1 MTSSAVSTG
10 IDAVAVARRLV
21 DTAGGAIEAAVS
33 HAAEVTD
40 GGADI
45 DDHQVHTERIAYLA
59 TQVRAAG
66 ALVASSE
73 GLRAASVR
81 DEQQEDAAL
90 VYAAEATHALRS
102 AIEASR
108 DDFGIDDAAHAL
120 DDAELRAAVRAGLDQ
135 SRVRELGRR
144 AIASLGVNNLDL
156 RDDAAMLTR
165 ETARDFARHEVAPI
179 AQDIHRQDLLVPD
192 SLIERFSALGFFGAS
207 IPEQY
212 GGTGMGYLP
221 MVVMTEELSAASL
234 GAAGSLHTRPEILA
248 HALQAGGTDAQKE
261 EWLPKLASGE
271 VLVAI
276 GVTEPDVGS
285 DNANLQVR
293 ATPTDVDGVRGWRIN
308 GAKAWSTFSGRANV
322 ISMLVR
328 TNPNLE
334 AAGRGLS
341 VLIVPKDPHYGHEW
355 TQTQPEGGSMSATA
369 NPTPGYRGMHSFTV
383 AIDNY
388 FVPHANLVGEDAG
401 MGRGFALQMGGFAVG
416 RLQTG
421 GRACGVAQASLEKAC
436 QYVAQREQFGK
447 PIGEYQLTQYRIGE
461 MVARLAAARQLTYAA
476 AHDFDSR
483 GLPAPMA
490 KLLACD
496 VAVNVS
502 QAAQQLHGGW
512 GYSEEDPISRYVSD
526 ALVLPIFEGVKPI
539 LELKVV
545 GRQLLAAAVGR

>member
-1 MTSSAVSTG
+1 MTSTG
-10 IDAVAVARRLV
+10 VDIDAVALARTLV
-21 DTAGGAIEAAVS
+21 DAAGSAIDAAVAQ
-33 HAAEVTD
+33 AAEVTE
-40 GGADI
+40 GGALI
-45 DDHQVHTERIAYLA
+45 DEHQVHTERIAYLA
-59 TQVRAAG
+59 TQVRAAS
-66 ALVASSE
+66 ALVASTE
-73 GLRAASVR
+73 GLRAVGVR

-102 AIEASR
+102 AIEAWR
-108 DDFGIDDAAHAL
+108 DDFGIAAAADAL
-120 DDAELRAAVRAGLDQ
+120 DAPDVRAAVRAGLDE
-135 SRVRELGRR
+135 SRVRAIGAR
-144 AIASLGVNNLDL
+144 AIATLGVNNLDL
-156 RDDAAMLTR
+156 RDDAALLTR
-165 ETARDFARHEVAPI
+165 ETAREFARNEVAPI
-179 AQDIHRQDLLVPD
+179 AQEIHREDLLVPD
-192 SLIERFSALGFFGAS
+192 SLIERFSSLGFFGAS

-248 HALQAGGTDAQKE
+248 HALLTGGTDAQKD

-285 DNANLQVR
+285 DNANLQAR
-293 ATPTDVDGVRGWRIN
+293 ATAATVDGVRGWRIN

-328 TNPNLE
+328 TNPNPE
-334 AAGRGLS
+334 AGGRGLS
-341 VLIVPKDPHYGHEW
+341 LLIVPKDAHYGHEW

-388 FVPHANLVGEDAG
+388 FVPHANLVGEDDG

-436 QYVAQREQFGK
+436 QYVTQREQFGK

-496 VAVNVS
+496 VAVDVS

-512 GYSEEDPISRYVSD
+512 GYSEEDPIARYVSD
-526 ALVLPIFEGVKPI
+526 ALVLPIFEGVKPV

-545 GRQLLAAAVGR
+545 GRQLLAAAARR

>member
-1 MTSSAVSTG
+1 MTSSGVSTG

-21 DTAGGAIEAAVS
+21 DAASSAIDAAVA
-33 HAAEVTD
+33 HAAEVTE
-40 GGADI
+40 GGALI

-59 TQVRAAG
+59 TQVRAAR

-73 GLRAASVR
+73 GLREAGVR

-120 DDAELRAAVRAGLDQ
+120 DDADVRAAVRAGLDQ

-165 ETARDFARHEVAPI
+165 ETARDFARNEVAPI

-261 EWLPKLASGE
+261 HWLPKLASGE

-328 TNPNLE
+328 TNPNRE

-388 FVPHANLVGEDAG
+388 FVRHANLVGEDDG

-496 VAVNVS
+496 VAVSVS

-545 GRQLLAAAVGR
+545 GRQLLAAAAG

>member
-1 MTSSAVSTG
+1 MASTG
-10 IDAVAVARRLV
+10 VDIDAVAVARTLV
-21 DTAGGAIEAAVS
+21 DAAGSAIDAAVAR
-33 HAAEVTD
+33 AAEVTE
-40 GGADI
+40 GGALI

-59 TQVRAAG
+59 TQVRAAS

-73 GLRAASVR
+73 GLREAGVR

-90 VYAAEATHALRS
+90 VYAAEATHTLRS
-102 AIEASR
+102 AIEAAH
-108 DDFGIDDAAHAL
+108 DDFGIDEAAAAL
-120 DDAELRAAVRAGLDQ
+120 DAPELRSAVRAGLDEA
-135 SRVRELGRR
+135 RVRALGRR

-165 ETARDFARHEVAPI
+165 ETAREFARNEVAPI
-179 AQDIHRQDLLVPD
+179 AQEIHRQDLLVPD
-192 SLIERFSALGFFGAS
+192 SLLERFSSLGFFGAS

-248 HALQAGGTDAQKE
+248 HALLTGGTEAQKDH
-261 EWLPKLASGE
+261 WLPKLASGE

-293 ATPTDVDGVRGWRIN
+293 ATPATVDGVQGWRIN

-328 TNPNLE
+328 TNPNPE

-341 VLIVPKDPHYGHEW
+341 VLIVPKDAHYGHEW

-388 FVPHANLVGEDAG
+388 FVPHANLVGEDEG

-436 QYVAQREQFGK
+436 QYVTQREQFGK
-447 PIGEYQLTQYRIGE
+447 PIGDYQLTQFRIGE

-496 VAVNVS
+496 VAVDVS

-512 GYSEEDPISRYVSD
+512 GYSEEDPIARYVSD

-545 GRQLLAAAVGR
+545 GRQLLAAAAR

>member
-1 MTSSAVSTG
+1 MASTG
-10 IDAVAVARRLV
+10 VDIDAVAVARTLV
-21 DTAGGAIEAAVS
+21 DAAGAAIDAAVA
-33 HAAEVTD
+33 HAAEVTE
-40 GGADI
+40 GGALI

-59 TQVRAAG
+59 TQVRAAT

-73 GLRAASVR
+73 GLREAGVR

-90 VYAAEATHALRS
+90 VYAAEATHVLRS

-108 DDFGIDDAAHAL
+108 DDFGIDAAADAL
-120 DDAELRAAVRAGLDQ
+120 DAPELRSAVRAGLDE
-135 SRVRELGRR
+135 SRVRALGRR

-165 ETARDFARHEVAPI
+165 ETAREFARNEVAPI
-179 AQDIHRQDLLVPD
+179 AQEIHRQDLLVPD
-192 SLIERFSALGFFGAS
+192 SLLERFSSLGFFGAS

-248 HALQAGGTDAQKE
+248 HALLTGGTEAQKD

-285 DNANLQVR
+285 DNANLQAR
-293 ATPTDVDGVRGWRIN
+293 ATPATVDGVQGWRLN

-328 TNPNLE
+328 TNPNPE

-388 FVPHANLVGEDAG
+388 FVPHANLVGEDEG

-436 QYVAQREQFGK
+436 QYVTQREQFGK
-447 PIGEYQLTQYRIGE
+447 PIGEYQLTQFRIGE

-496 VAVNVS
+496 VAVDVS

-512 GYSEEDPISRYVSD
+512 GYSEEDPIARYVSD

-545 GRQLLAAAVGR
+545 GRQLLAAAAR

>member
-1 MTSSAVSTG
+1 MASTG
-10 IDAVAVARRLV
+10 VDIDAVSVARTLVDATGAAIDAAVA
-21 DTAGGAIEAAVS
+21 
-33 HAAEVTD
+33 HAAEVTE
-40 GGADI
+40 GGALI

-59 TQVRAAG
+59 TQVRAAS

-73 GLRAASVR
+73 GLREAGVR

-90 VYAAEATHALRS
+90 VYAAEATHTLRS
-102 AIEASR
+102 AIEAAR
-108 DDFGIDDAAHAL
+108 DDFGIDDAASAL
-120 DDAELRAAVRAGLDQ
+120 HERELRTAVRAGLDE
-135 SRVRELGRR
+135 SRVRALGRR

-165 ETARDFARHEVAPI
+165 ETAREFARNEVVPI
-179 AQDIHRQDLLVPD
+179 AQEIHRQDLLVPD
-192 SLIERFSALGFFGAS
+192 SLLERFSSLGFFGAS

-248 HALQAGGTDAQKE
+248 HALLTGGTDAQKE

-293 ATPTDVDGVRGWRIN
+293 ATPATVDGVQGWRIN
-308 GAKAWSTFSGRANV
+308 GAKAWSTFSGRADV

-328 TNPNLE
+328 TNPNPE

-388 FVPHANLVGEDAG
+388 FVPHANLVGEDEG

-436 QYVAQREQFGK
+436 QYVTQREQFGK
-447 PIGEYQLTQYRIGE
+447 PIGEYQLTQFRIGE

-496 VAVNVS
+496 VAVDVS

-512 GYSEEDPISRYVSD
+512 GYSEEDPIARYVSD

-545 GRQLLAAAVGR
+545 GRQLLAAAAGR

>member
-10 IDAVAVARRLV
+10 IDAVAVARSLV
-21 DTAGGAIEAAVS
+21 DAAGGAIEAAVS

-40 GGADI
+40 GGTDI

-73 GLRAASVR
+73 GLREASVR

-108 DDFGIDDAAHAL
+108 DDFGIDDAADAL

-144 AIASLGVNNLDL
+144 AITSLGVNNLDL

-261 EWLPKLASGE
+261 QWLPKLASGE

-355 TQTQPEGGSMSATA
+355 AQTQPEGGSMSATA

-476 AHDFDSR
+476 AHNFDSR

-545 GRQLLAAAVGR
+545 GRQLLAAAAG

>member
-1 MTSSAVSTG
+1 MTNSGVSTG

-21 DTAGGAIEAAVS
+21 DAAGDAIDAAIA

-40 GGADI
+40 GGAAI

-73 GLRAASVR
+73 GLREAGVR
-81 DEQQEDAAL
+81 DEQQEGAAL
-90 VYAAEATHALRS
+90 VYAAEATHVLRS
-102 AIEASR
+102 AIEAAR
-108 DDFGIDDAAHAL
+108 DDFGIDAAADAL
-120 DDAELRAAVRAGLDQ
+120 DHAELRSAVRAGLDE
-135 SRVRELGRR
+135 SRVRALGRR

-165 ETARDFARHEVAPI
+165 ETARDFARNEVAPI

-192 SLIERFSALGFFGAS
+192 SLIERFSSLGFFGAS

-248 HALQAGGTDAQKE
+248 HALQTGGTDAQKE

-285 DNANLQVR
+285 DNANLQAR

-328 TNPNLE
+328 TNPNRE

-341 VLIVPKDPHYGHEW
+341 VLIVAKDPHYGHEW

-476 AHDFDSR
+476 ADNFDSR

-496 VAVNVS
+496 VAVSVS

-526 ALVLPIFEGVKPI
+526 ALVLPIFEGVKPV

-545 GRQLLAAAVGR
+545 GRQLLAAAAG

>member
-1 MTSSAVSTG
+1 
-10 IDAVAVARRLV
+10 
-21 DTAGGAIEAAVS
+21 
-33 HAAEVTD
+33 
-40 GGADI
+40 
-45 DDHQVHTERIAYLA
+45 
-59 TQVRAAG
+59 
-66 ALVASSE
+66 
-73 GLRAASVR
+73 
-81 DEQQEDAAL
+81 
-90 VYAAEATHALRS
+90 
-102 AIEASR
+102 
-108 DDFGIDDAAHAL
+108 
-120 DDAELRAAVRAGLDQ
+120 
-135 SRVRELGRR
+135 
-144 AIASLGVNNLDL
+144 
-156 RDDAAMLTR
+156 
-165 ETARDFARHEVAPI
+165 
-179 AQDIHRQDLLVPD
+179 
-192 SLIERFSALGFFGAS
+192 
-207 IPEQY
+207 
-212 GGTGMGYLP
+212 MGYLP

-248 HALQAGGTDAQKE
+248 HALQTGGTDAQKE

-285 DNANLQVR
+285 DNANLQAR

-476 AHDFDSR
+476 ADNFDSR

-496 VAVNVS
+496 VAVSVS

-526 ALVLPIFEGVKPI
+526 ALVLPIFEGVKPV

-545 GRQLLAAAVGR
+545 GRQLLAAAAGR

>member
-1 MTSSAVSTG
+1 MTNSGVSTG

-21 DTAGGAIEAAVS
+21 DAAGDAIDAAIA

-40 GGADI
+40 GGAAI

-73 GLRAASVR
+73 GLREAGVR

-102 AIEASR
+102 AIEAAR
-108 DDFGIDDAAHAL
+108 DDFGIDDAADAL
-120 DDAELRAAVRAGLDQ
+120 DHAELRAAVRAGLDQ
-135 SRVRELGRR
+135 SRVRALGRR

-165 ETARDFARHEVAPI
+165 ETARDFGRNEVAPI

-192 SLIERFSALGFFGAS
+192 SLIERFSSLGFFGAS

-248 HALQAGGTDAQKE
+248 HALQTGGTDAQKE

-285 DNANLQVR
+285 DNANLQAR

-476 AHDFDSR
+476 ADNFDSR

-496 VAVNVS
+496 VAVSVS

-526 ALVLPIFEGVKPI
+526 ALVLPIFEGVKPV

-545 GRQLLAAAVGR
+545 GRQLLAAAAG

>member
-1 MTSSAVSTG
+1 MASSGVD
-10 IDAVAVARRLV
+10 IDAVAIARTLV
-21 DTAGGAIEAAVS
+21 DAAGDAIDAAVAHAAAVTEGGAL
-33 HAAEVTD
+33 
-40 GGADI
+40 I

-59 TQVRAAG
+59 TQVRAAT

-73 GLRAASVR
+73 SLREAGVR

-102 AIEASR
+102 AIEAAR
-108 DDFGIDDAAHAL
+108 DDFGIDDAASALHAR
-120 DDAELRAAVRAGLDQ
+120 ELRVAVRAGLDE
-135 SRVRELGRR
+135 SRVRALGRR

-165 ETARDFARHEVAPI
+165 ETAREFARNEVAPI
-179 AQDIHRQDLLVPD
+179 AQEIHRQDLLVPD
-192 SLIERFSALGFFGAS
+192 SLLERFSSLGFFGAS

-248 HALQAGGTDAQKE
+248 HALLTGGTEAQKDH
-261 EWLPKLASGE
+261 WLPKLASGE

-285 DNANLQVR
+285 DNANLQAR
-293 ATPTDVDGVRGWRIN
+293 ATPATVDGVQGWRLN

-328 TNPNLE
+328 TNPNPE

-388 FVPHANLVGEDAG
+388 FVPHANLVGEDEG

-436 QYVAQREQFGK
+436 QYVTQREQFGK
-447 PIGEYQLTQYRIGE
+447 PIGEYQLTQFRVGE

-496 VAVNVS
+496 VAVDVS

-512 GYSEEDPISRYVSD
+512 GYSEEDPIARYVSD

-545 GRQLLAAAVGR
+545 GRQLLAAAAR

>member
-1 MTSSAVSTG
+1 MTSTG
-10 IDAVAVARRLV
+10 VDIDAVAIARTLV
-21 DTAGGAIEAAVS
+21 DAAGSAIDAAVA
-33 HAAEVTD
+33 HAAEVTE
-40 GGADI
+40 GGALI

-59 TQVRAAG
+59 TQVRAAS

-73 GLRAASVR
+73 GLREAGVR

-90 VYAAEATHALRS
+90 VYAAEATHTLRS
-102 AIEASR
+102 TIEAAR
-108 DDFGIDDAAHAL
+108 DDFGIDEAAAVLHER
-120 DDAELRAAVRAGLDQ
+120 ELRAAVRAGLDE
-135 SRVRELGRR
+135 SRVRALGRR

-156 RDDAAMLTR
+156 RDDAALLTR
-165 ETARDFARHEVAPI
+165 ETAREFARNEVAPI
-179 AQDIHRQDLLVPD
+179 AQEIHRQDLLVPD
-192 SLIERFSALGFFGAS
+192 SLLERFSSLGFFGAS

-248 HALQAGGTDAQKE
+248 HALLTGGTEAQKD

-293 ATPTDVDGVRGWRIN
+293 ATPATVDSVQGWRIN

-328 TNPNLE
+328 TNPNPE

-388 FVPHANLVGEDAG
+388 FVPHANLVGEDEG

-436 QYVAQREQFGK
+436 QYVTQREQFGK
-447 PIGEYQLTQYRIGE
+447 PIGEYQLTQFRIGE

-496 VAVNVS
+496 VAVDVS

-512 GYSEEDPISRYVSD
+512 GYSEEDPIARYVSD

-545 GRQLLAAAVGR
+545 GRQLLAAAASR

>member
-1 MTSSAVSTG
+1 MASTG
-10 IDAVAVARRLV
+10 VDIDAVSVARTLVDAAGAAIDAAVA
-21 DTAGGAIEAAVS
+21 
-33 HAAEVTD
+33 HAAEVTE
-40 GGADI
+40 GGALI
-45 DDHQVHTERIAYLA
+45 DDYQVHTERIAYLA
-59 TQVRAAG
+59 TQVRAAS

-73 GLRAASVR
+73 ALREAGVH

-90 VYAAEATHALRS
+90 VYAAEATHTLRS
-102 AIEASR
+102 AIEAAR
-108 DDFGIDDAAHAL
+108 DDFGIDDAASAL
-120 DDAELRAAVRAGLDQ
+120 HERELRTAVRAGLDE
-135 SRVRELGRR
+135 SRVRALGRR

-165 ETARDFARHEVAPI
+165 ETAREFARNEVVPI
-179 AQDIHRQDLLVPD
+179 AQEIHRQDLLVPD
-192 SLIERFSALGFFGAS
+192 SLIERFSSLGFFGAS

-248 HALQAGGTDAQKE
+248 HALLTGGTDAQKE

-293 ATPTDVDGVRGWRIN
+293 ATPATVDGVQGWRIN
-308 GAKAWSTFSGRANV
+308 GAKAWSTFSGRADV

-328 TNPNLE
+328 TNPNPE

-355 TQTQPEGGSMSATA
+355 TQPQPEGGSMSATA

-388 FVPHANLVGEDAG
+388 FVPHANLVGEDEG

-436 QYVAQREQFGK
+436 QYVTQREQFGK
-447 PIGEYQLTQYRIGE
+447 PIGEYQLTQFRIGE

-496 VAVNVS
+496 VAVDVS

-512 GYSEEDPISRYVSD
+512 GYSEEDPIARYVSD

-545 GRQLLAAAVGR
+545 GRQLLAAAAGR